1 MRPIL
6 EMIVLGV
13 VQGATE
19 FLPVSSS
26 GHLTILQEFFGIE
39 ENRILTDVCLHVG
52 TLIAILVVFGKHIV
66 ELFSR
71 NRMWIFYLALATVP
85 AVAVGLTLESHIEK
99 VFQSTSA
106 VGALLIVNG
115 FILLAGNAA
124 TARRS
129 AGVSPAFSRAARA
142 SGLHSLAGL
151 GMKVQAGTPALQ
163 RAGGDACATQVT
175 AKNSL
180 LVGAAQALAI
190 LPGISRSGSTV
201 CCGLLVGWKRDVAVR
216 FSFLLAIP
224 AIVGGSAYKL
234 WEARSVLSIEGTGT
248 LLLTGL
254 VVAGVVGYVA
264 LRLFLKVVERGK
276 LWVFAAYCFLLG
288 AAVVVWEL
296 LK

>member
-71 NRMWIFYLALATVP
+71 NRVWIFYLALATVP

-124 TARRS
+124 TAPGRS
-129 AGVSPAFSRAARA
+129 PRAVGPGETA
-142 SGLHSLAGL
+142 
-151 GMKVQAGTPALQ
+151 
-163 RAGGDACATQVT
+163 QVT

-180 LVGAAQALAI
+180 LVGAAQAVAI

-234 WEARSVLSIEGTGT
+234 WEARSVLSIQGTGT

>member
-1 MRPIL
+1 MHPIL

-26 GHLTILQEFFGIE
+26 GHLTILQEFLGIE

-71 NRMWIFYLALATVP
+71 NRVWIFYLALATVP
-85 AVAVGLTLESHIEK
+85 AVVVGLTLESHIEK

-124 TARRS
+124 T
-129 AGVSPAFSRAARA
+129 
-142 SGLHSLAGL
+142 
-151 GMKVQAGTPALQ
+151 TPARSP
-163 RAGGDACATQVT
+163 RAGRPGKTAQVT

-180 LVGAAQALAI
+180 IVGAAQAVAI

-234 WEARSVLSIEGTGT
+234 WEARSVLSTQGTGT

>member
-71 NRMWIFYLALATVP
+71 NRVWIFYLALATVP

-99 VFQSTSA
+99 VFQSTSS

-129 AGVSPAFSRAARA
+129 AGVSPAFSGR
-142 SGLHSLAGL
+142 SPDEG
-151 GMKVQAGTPALQ
+151 
-163 RAGGDACATQVT
+163 AGGDACPTQVT

-234 WEARSVLSIEGTGT
+234 WEARSVLSIQGTGT

-276 LWVFAAYCFLLG
+276 LWVFAAYAFFLG
-288 AAVVVWEL
+288 AATLIWQVL
-296 LK
+296 R